1 MENEFVAMAKKVC
14 IATGKLYDEGGILI
28 DKKLKPISEEK
39 SVVGAGFC
47 PEVQEKIDE
56 GYQVL
61 VGIDSSKSELQADG
75 TVKPSGAHRTGEVI
89 YLKHKPFRE
98 MFQIDVDAEV
108 PPMIFIDET
117 IICTLNEMNKNT
129 K

>member
-14 IATGKLYDEGGILI
+14 IATGKLYDEGSILI

-61 VGIDSSKSELQADG
+61 VGIDSNRSELDKEGRVDPGSAY
-75 TVKPSGAHRTGEVI
+75 RTGDVL
-89 YLKHKPFRE
+89 YMKHKPFRE

-108 PPMIFIDET
+108 PPMVFIDET
-117 IICTLNEMNKNT
+117 ILCTLNEMNKNE